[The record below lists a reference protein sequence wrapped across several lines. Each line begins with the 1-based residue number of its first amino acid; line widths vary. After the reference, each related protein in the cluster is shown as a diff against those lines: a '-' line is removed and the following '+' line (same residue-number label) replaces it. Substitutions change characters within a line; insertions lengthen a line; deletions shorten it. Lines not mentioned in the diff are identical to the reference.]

1 MTPELML
8 LVAPELA
15 LIFLGQELDVYSLTY
30 EFHNIRWAQRG
41 NEP

>member
-8 LVAPELA
+8 LVAPELV

-30 EFHNIRWAQRG
+30 EFHNIRWTQRG